1 MGRRAEQNRKRSV
14 FCEVRGLEPKP
25 SGMSAYGINPRTS
38 QKTLRLRFCP
48 ARQALAGILL
58 LLLLAA
64 CGSPV
69 PARKV
74 IILGLDG
81 LDPLVTKQLMAD
93 GKLPSFSRLARSGGF
108 TKLGTSTP
116 PESPVAWSNFI
127 TGLDPGGHGIF
138 DFIHRDPKTLKPYL
152 SSTTTEEPGWR
163 LPLGQWELPIWPGKV
178 RLNRAGRAFWEMLE
192 ENEVP
197 CTVIRIPANYPPTDC
212 PARQLSGMGT
222 PDLEG
227 TYGTFSFYT
236 DEPEGSYGEISGGRV
251 NYVRVIGD
259 RVDAEL
265 PGPPNG
271 FRRDR
276 AQVAIPFEV
285 FIDSE
290 HPVAKIAIQNRQV
303 LLKTGEWSP
312 WTPVT
317 FPVLPVGASVD
328 GMVRFHLKQVR
339 PDFKLYVSPVN
350 IDPSRPVL
358 PISEP
363 SGYARE
369 LADRVGLFSTLGI
382 AEDTK
387 AVTSR
392 VLSSEDFLQQW
403 QLLHDEELK
412 LLDDQLRSFR
422 SGLLFFYSGRADQLQ
437 HMFWRS
443 PEGGPGS
450 AGVSPALGSGV
461 SRPGDSARTSP
472 GVEIERAYRAMD
484 RLVQRVLE
492 AAGPDT
498 LVIALS
504 DHGFADFRRAFSLN
518 NWLLENG
525 FAARKQSSGS
535 GGYLEAFDWG
545 RTQAYGLGF
554 SGLYLNLRGREK
566 GGTVSAAEKE
576 ALLSQLSTELVQFR
590 DPSDN
595 GQVIT
600 RVLRGDRIYSGAL
613 ARNAPDLVVCYNR
626 GYRASWETV
635 VGLFADQVIADN
647 TDQWSGDHLMD
658 PEVVPGVLF
667 SNRPISASDPSLL
680 DLAPTILKEFGVE
693 KPREMKGQPIF

>member
-1 MGRRAEQNRKRSV
+1 M
-14 FCEVRGLEPKP
+14 
-25 SGMSAYGINPRTS
+25 T
-38 QKTLRLRFCP
+38 
-48 ARQALAGILL
+48 
-58 LLLLAA
+58 
-64 CGSPV
+64 
-69 PARKV
+69 
-74 IILGLDG
+74 
-81 LDPLVTKQLMAD
+81 D
-93 GKLPSFSRLARSGGF
+93 GKLPNFAKLAKAGGF
-108 TKLGTSTP
+108 TELGTSTP

-138 DFIHRDPKTLKPYL
+138 DFIHRDPATLKPYL

-163 LPLGQWELPIWPGKV
+163 VPLGKWELPIWPGKIL
-178 RLNRAGRAFWEMLE
+178 LNRGGRAFWEILE
-192 ENEVP
+192 EHGVP
-197 CTVIRIPANYPPTDC
+197 CTIIRIPANYPPTDC

-227 TYGTFSFYT
+227 TYGMFSFYT
-236 DEPEGSYGEISGGRV
+236 DEPEGSYGDVSGGRIH
-251 NYVRVIGD
+251 YVKVVGD
-259 RVDAEL
+259 QVHGEL
-265 PGPPNG
+265 HGPPNG

-276 AQVAIPFEV
+276 VQISIPFDV
-285 FIDSE
+285 FIDSD
-290 HPVAKIAIQNRQV
+290 HPVAKIAIQERQV

-317 FPVLPVGASVD
+317 FPALPVSASVD
-328 GMVRFHLKQVR
+328 GMVRFYLKQVR

-358 PISEP
+358 PVSQP
-363 SGYARE
+363 SGYAPE
-369 LADRVGLFSTLGI
+369 LADRIGPFSTLGI

-387 AVTSR
+387 AVTSG
-392 VLSSEDFLQQW
+392 VLSNDEFLEQW
-403 QLLHDEELK
+403 QFLHDEELRM
-412 LLDDQLRSFR
+412 LDDQLRSFR
-422 SGLLFFYSGRADQLQ
+422 SGVLFFYSGRADQLQ

-443 PEGGPGS
+443 PGG
-450 AGVSPALGSGV
+450 AGVPPALGAGAS
-461 SRPGDSARTSP
+461 SPGDSIRVSQSA
-472 GVEIERAYRAMD
+472 EIERAYRAMD
-484 RLVQRVLE
+484 GLVGRVLE
-492 AAGPDT
+492 AVGSDV

-525 FAARKQSSGS
+525 YSARKQSAAG
-535 GGYLEAFDWG
+535 GGYLEAIDWG

-554 SGLYLNLRGREK
+554 AGLYLNLHGREK
-566 GGTVSAAEKE
+566 AGIVTVADKE
-576 ALLSQLSTELVQFR
+576 ALLSQLSTELVKVR
-590 DPSDN
+590 DPSTG
-595 GQVIT
+595 GQVIR

-667 SNRPISASDPSLL
+667 SNRPITAARPSLL
-680 DLAPTILKEFGVE
+680 DLAPTILKEYGVE
-693 KPREMKGQPIF
+693 KPGEMKGQPIF